1 MRMRSFTAA
10 LLTLGA
16 LAPATRADD
25 ADEAHT
31 LRQIQRIKDSDNTE
45 WRRIP
50 WAGSLLDAERAAKH
64 ENRPVFLFT
73 YDGNIDTGRC

>member
-1 MRMRSFTAA
+1 MRMRYLTAA

-16 LAPATRADD
+16 LVPTIRADD
-25 ADEAHT
+25 VDEAHT
-31 LRQIQRIKDSDNTE
+31 LRQIRRIKDSDNTA

-50 WAGSLLDAERAAKH
+50 WAGSLFDAERAAKH